1 MFCCF
6 SSGENKHEYIFYS
19 NATHISYVSVDG
31 GESTAILSAQ
41 SANLGYD
48 EQNYLLWYYD
58 TVGDLHNANLDA
70 SDFQT
75 VSVPSVFGQFTV
87 DGVNQSI
94 YYLNNNNK
102 TVKSIDYNGNHFP
115 EIAALQNSD
124 EFQDIQI
131 DPYNR
136 WVTI

>member
-1 MFCCF
+1 MICCL
-6 SSGENKHEYIFYS
+6 SSGNNKLEYIFYS

-31 GESTAILSAQ
+31 GESTAVLSAQ

-48 EQNYLLWYYD
+48 EQNYRIWYYD
-58 TVGDLHNANLDA
+58 TVAATLHQANLDA
-70 SDFQT
+70 SGLET
-75 VSVPSVFGQFTV
+75 VSVPSTFGQFTV

-94 YYLNNNNK
+94 YYLNDIDD

-115 EIAALQNSD
+115 EIAALQGGN

-136 WVTI
+136 

>member
-1 MFCCF
+1 MICCP
-6 SSGENKHEYIFYS
+6 SSGNNKLEKIFYS

-31 GESTAILSAQ
+31 GESTAVLSAQ

-48 EQNYLLWYYD
+48 EQNNRIWYYD
-58 TVGDLHNANLDA
+58 MVAATLHQANLDA
-70 SDFQT
+70 SGLET
-75 VSVPSVFGQFTV
+75 VSVPLNFGQFTV

-94 YYLNNNNK
+94 YYLNDNDD

-115 EIAALQNSD
+115 EIAALQGGN

-136 WVTI
+136 

>member
-6 SSGENKHEYIFYS
+6 SSGENKHEYIFFS
-19 NATHISYVSVDG
+19 NATHISYVSVVG
-31 GESTAILSAQ
+31 GESTAVLLAE

-48 EQNYLLWYYD
+48 EENYRLWYYN
-58 TVGDLHNANLDA
+58 TVGATLHKANLDA
-70 SDFQT
+70 SGLET
-75 VSVPSVFGQFTV
+75 VSVPSTFGQFTV
-87 DGVNQSI
+87 DGMNQSI
-94 YYLNNNNK
+94 YYLNDIDD

-115 EIAALQNSD
+115 EIAALQGGD

-136 WVTI
+136 